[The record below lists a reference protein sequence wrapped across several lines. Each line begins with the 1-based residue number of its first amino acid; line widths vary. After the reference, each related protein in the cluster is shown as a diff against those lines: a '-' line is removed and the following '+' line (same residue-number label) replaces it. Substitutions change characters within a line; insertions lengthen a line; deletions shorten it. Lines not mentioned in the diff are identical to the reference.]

1 MWIEVNWLADA
12 LHRAILECIMTITT
26 QSGERKILIVCDIEV
41 FISQYVLPIRLLG
54 FYDIFV

>member
-1 MWIEVNWLADA
+1 MHYI
-12 LHRAILECIMTITT
+12 RAILECIMTITT
-26 QSGERKILIVCDIEV
+26 QSGKRKILIVCDIEV